1 MKKKTLKYISL
12 FLILTSSLVLLP
24 SHAYAQKK
32 DKETLKAEYKASP
45 LYQGTSVG
53 IEVAG
58 AGGYLLGGDILSSEI
73 IVQTNLKNRFLPVV
87 EIGYGK
93 TDVINDANDMHYKT
107 SAPYFRIGMDYNVF
121 YQKPYLPGYLYVGL
135 RYGMSSFTYDASG
148 PDMTDPNYGGHI
160 TVPFA
165 DLGVKSNA
173 SWLEG
178 VVGIKVKIHKR
189 FHMGWA
195 VRYKM
200 RMSVDSHENSNPW
213 YVPGFG
219 KNAGSSFNLTYNL
232 IYNLPF

>member
-12 FLILTSSLVLLP
+12 FLILTSSLFLLP

-121 YQKPYLPGYLYVGL
+121 YQ
-135 RYGMSSFTYDASG
+135 
-148 PDMTDPNYGGHI
+148 
-160 TVPFA
+160 
-165 DLGVKSNA
+165 
-173 SWLEG
+173 
-178 VVGIKVKIHKR
+178 
-189 FHMGWA
+189 
-195 VRYKM
+195 
-200 RMSVDSHENSNPW
+200 
-213 YVPGFG
+213 
-219 KNAGSSFNLTYNL
+219 NL
-232 IYNLPF
+232 ICRDTYM

>member
-1 MKKKTLKYISL
+1 MLPLS
-12 FLILTSSLVLLP
+12 TSSRYSTIPHRSNCSASSPVLLFIRHLRACAD
-24 SHAYAQKK
+24 SRIRA
-32 DKETLKAEYKASP
+32 
-45 LYQGTSVG
+45 
-53 IEVAG
+53 
-58 AGGYLLGGDILSSEI
+58 
-73 IVQTNLKNRFLPVV
+73 
-87 EIGYGK
+87 GK

-178 VVGIKVKIHKR
+178 VVGIKVKIYKR

-219 KNAGSSFNLTYNL
+219 KNAGSSSNLTYNL